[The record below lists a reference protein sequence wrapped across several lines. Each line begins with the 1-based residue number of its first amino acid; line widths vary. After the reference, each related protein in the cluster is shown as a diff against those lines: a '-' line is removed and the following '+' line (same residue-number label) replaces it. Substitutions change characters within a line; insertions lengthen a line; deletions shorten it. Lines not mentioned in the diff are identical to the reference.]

1 MLNYLNKFRTIKAF
15 VFDIDGVLTEG
26 TMLLHQDG
34 SLLRSLFVRDGYA
47 MKVAINAGY
56 KIAIISG
63 GNTPTAPERF
73 TSLGLQD
80 VIMQSKDKLS
90 DLNSL
95 KRKYQWDDEEILFM
109 GDDIPD
115 YDAMKSVGMPCCPMD
130 AVDEIRDI
138 SLYVSNR
145 KGGQGCARDVI
156 EKVLKLRGDWP
167 GYPNLQISN
176 VT

>member
-1 MLNYLNKFRTIKAF
+1 M
-15 VFDIDGVLTEG
+15 LTEG
-26 TMLLHQDG
+26 TILLHQDG

-47 MKVAINAGY
+47 MRVAVDAGY
-56 KIAIISG
+56 RLAIISG
-63 GNTPTAPERF
+63 GNTPTAHDRF
-73 TSLGLQD
+73 SALGLQD

-90 DLNSL
+90 DLNAL
-95 KRKYQWDDEEILFM
+95 KRKYQLKDEEILFM

-115 YDAMKSVGMPCCPMD
+115 YDAMMSVGMPCCPKD

-167 GYPNLQISN
+167 GYPNLELLRSSLQG
-176 VT
+176 